1 MRRFLNERNLYL
13 LLSLVIASGLWY
25 YVAGGR
31 SPHVDR
37 ATAKAVPVVPTIVG
51 EPRFGYSLLGVQ
63 VTPTTVSIRGDPQ
76 RLEAVEQVT
85 TEPINLS
92 GATRDIT
99 QDVPIVT
106 PEGIEVTTRV
116 RVSIQIAPAVAIT
129 VLRGV
134 RVQVPDAPAGTTVE
148 VQPAT
153 LQVRVS
159 GPVMLVTRLRAD
171 ELTATLR
178 IGELPPGQHTLPV
191 RACTGTAVTGAV
203 CVRGPAEI
211 EVFDVQPAQIVV
223 TIRRGG

>member
-13 LLSLVIASGLWY
+13 LLSLVIATGLWY
-25 YVAGGR
+25 YQASAR
-31 SPHVDR
+31 TPRLDR

-63 VTPTTVSIRGDPQ
+63 VNPATVSIRGDPRILETVQ
-76 RLEAVEQVT
+76 RVT

-99 QDVPIVT
+99 QDVPVVT
-106 PEGIEVTTRV
+106 PPGIEVGTRV

-134 RVQVPDAPAGTTVE
+134 RVQVLGVPAGTSVDL
-148 VQPAT
+148 QPAT

-159 GPVMLVTRLRAD
+159 GPVMLVSRLRAD
-171 ELTATLR
+171 EMTATLQTAD
-178 IGELPPGQHTLPV
+178 LPTGQHTLPV
-191 RACTGTAVTGAV
+191 RACAGTAVTAAV
-203 CVRGPAEI
+203 CVRGPAAI
-211 EVFDVQPAQIVV
+211 EVFDIQPSQLVV
-223 TIRRGG
+223 TIRRG